1 MLRNLMGTHI
11 LYHSVRLSL
20 VSVAKS
26 HLISLRN
33 KTFNFCSV
41 LTEISQKSF
50 LSICHA
56 PTIITLEKYLEV
68 SVFKNS

>member
-1 MLRNLMGTHI
+1 MAPVSKKNFFEKKLFNDFI
-11 LYHSVRLSL
+11 LIKVNQT
-20 VSVAKS
+20 K
-26 HLISLRN
+26 N